1 MFVWTRPTPGR
12 FDHTSNYVKGIDMQ
26 RTALRRV
33 AATAVALAALGAGA
47 LATAGSASAATGKN
61 GYLESGE
68 FGLFYNS
75 GQGGAV
81 FDLFVSDDNFDD
93 DWFPGPGNGAGQ
105 KVNDN
110 TASYWNAD
118 SLTWWVYTDAYAGG
132 VEGSLPP
139 GYVGDASS
147 NFKNKISSAYY
158 YKAR

>member
-1 MFVWTRPTPGR
+1 
-12 FDHTSNYVKGIDMQ
+12 MQ

-33 AATAVALAALGAGA
+33 AATAIALAAIGAGA

-68 FGLFYNS
+68 LGLFYNS
-75 GQGGAV
+75 GQSGAV
-81 FDLFVSDDNFDD
+81 WDLYVADDNFDGD
-93 DWFPGPGNGAGQ
+93 RFPGPGAGAGES
-105 KVNDN
+105 VNDN

-132 VEGSLPP
+132 IEGSLPA
-139 GYVGDASS
+139 GYIGNATT
-147 NFKNKISSAYY
+147 NFKNRISSAYH

>member
-1 MFVWTRPTPGR
+1 MFVWTRPAPGR
-12 FDHTSNYVKGIDMQ
+12 FDRTSNYGKGIDMQ

-47 LATAGSASAATGKN
+47 LATAGSASATTKN
-61 GYLESGE
+61 GSLETGE

-81 FDLFVSDDNFDD
+81 FDLYIADDNFDD

-139 GYVGDASS
+139 GYLGDASS
-147 NFKNKISSAYY
+147 NFKNKISSAYH